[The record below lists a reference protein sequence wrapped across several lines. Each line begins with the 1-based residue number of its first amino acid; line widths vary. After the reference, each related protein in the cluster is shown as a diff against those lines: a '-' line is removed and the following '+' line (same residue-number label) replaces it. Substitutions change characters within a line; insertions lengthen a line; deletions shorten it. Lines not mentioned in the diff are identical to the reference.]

1 MTDENTADRR
11 MGTRRFGGSADSRSD
26 AGSGNG
32 SEGGLDAGISRRE
45 LLQVA
50 AAAIVA
56 APMVRAG
63 AATPAAPA
71 ALPPKF
77 FTAAEFA
84 MVDEL
89 TEMII
94 PADAHSPGA
103 RAAQVAAYLDA
114 RLAESLE
121 PDWKETWR
129 SGLKLIDA
137 LSREMHGKTFVAGSP
152 AQRTAVLERV
162 SKNEAQPSSPEEGF
176 FKELKQRTVRGYYTT
191 KIGIHVDQ
199 QYKGNVYQRGE
210 FAGEDV
216 SK

>member
-1 MTDENTADRR
+1 MTNGR
-11 MGTRRFGGSADSRSD
+11 MGGPADGHSDADSADVSAD
-26 AGSGNG
+26 
-32 SEGGLDAGISRRE
+32 GISRRE
-45 LLQVA
+45 LLQGV

-56 APMVRAG
+56 APLVRGG
-63 AATPAAPA
+63 AAAPAPAVPA

-103 RAAQVAAYLDA
+103 RAAQVAAYIDA

-152 AQRTAVLERV
+152 AQRTAVLERI

-191 KIGIHVDQ
+191 KIGIHMDQ